1 MTMSVLL
8 YLSRESMA
16 SSGLTILV
24 MVLLLL
30 LFEYPSKTSS
40 LHSFPLT
47 TYMSMKRCI
56 LMYTLIC
63 VFQVHVI

>member
-1 MTMSVLL
+1 MSVLL
-8 YLSRESMA
+8 YLSTESMA

-24 MVLLLL
+24 MVLLLLL

-47 TYMSMKRCI
+47 TYMSLKRCI

-63 VFQVHVI
+63 VFQVHII